1 MISFKRFGKK
11 FLSRLFVCIIT
22 ISLVAA
28 TGCIDSGSDDDDD
41 PIQPAAG
48 PGEGTDPGAIL
59 ADGTTGNPVFTL
71 TWSHSEDNEG
81 PDIDMWVIDPT
92 NTMLSTSRDGASL
105 GPTAEGGAIDYDDQ
119 GETGSGDGGGPERA
133 FWPEGSAPAGIYNYG
148 VRYYTGSGTANY
160 MFRVYKEGSVSAT
173 RTGTLLASDPRKL
186 LGAAC
191 NVPAVQNLCD
201 LYNSASTNFKYC
213 QHLAY
218 AEITGSV
225 PPTGRSIAQEKAEI
239 KNLLDQNNY
248 RIVYEGAIP
257 DTYDPSNA
265 SLLEDGDIIMFYSGP
280 PPNDPTNAPHYA
292 VAYGGKIYQ
301 ILRWDKGGQ
310 LDGPRDLS
318 YFALDNSRT
327 LINAYTGETRVS
339 DSPYIFFV
347 CYNK

>member
-1 MISFKRFGKK
+1 MISLRGFSMH
-11 FLSRLFVCIIT
+11 FLSRLFKIIIA

-28 TGCIDSGSDDDDD
+28 AGCIDSGGDDDDQVLV
-41 PIQPAAG
+41 QPDAG

-59 ADGTTGNPVFTL
+59 ADGTIGNPVFTL
-71 TWSHSEDNEG
+71 TWSHLEADEG

-92 NTMLSTSRDGASL
+92 NAMLSTSRDGASL

-133 FWPEGSAPAGIYNYG
+133 FWPAGSAPAGVYNYG
-148 VRYYTGSGTANY
+148 VRYYTGIGSADY

-173 RTGTLLASDPRKL
+173 STGTLSTSGQRQM

-201 LYNSASTNFKYC
+201 LYNSNPTRFEYC
-213 QHLAY
+213 QDLAY

-225 PPTGRSIAQEKAEI
+225 PPDGRTIDQEKAEI
-239 KNLLDQNNY
+239 KNLLDQNGYNK
-248 RIVYEGAIP
+248 VYEGIP
-257 DTYDPSNA
+257 NSNNA
-265 SLLEDGDIIMFYSGP
+265 AFLTEGDIIMLYTGD
-280 PPNDPTNAPHYA
+280 PPNDPYKAQHYA
-292 VAYGGKIYQ
+292 VVHGGKIYQ
-301 ILRWDKGGQ
+301 ILHWGEGGQ

-318 YFALDNSRT
+318 YFALNNSRT
-327 LINAYTGETRVS
+327 FINAYTGETSVS
-339 DSPYIFFV
+339 NSPYVFFV